1 MPRDRSMSTT
11 MLNRLELP
19 LEPPS
24 VMEFP
29 ALPSESLER
38 DTTQFQVLPT
48 TQLAMEL
55 TQLAMELTQLAMEL
69 TQLPMVPTTQL
80 SMEPTTQLL
89 IIKQSI
95 T

>member
-1 MPRDRSMSTT
+1 MSTT

-38 DTTQFQVLPT
+38 DTTQLPMVLPT

-55 TQLAMELTQLAMEL
+55 TQLAMELTQLV
-69 TQLPMVPTTQL
+69 MVLATQL
-80 SMEPTTQLL
+80 ST
-89 IIKQSI
+89 IKI
-95 T
+95 CAFYLDCK